1 MSILLLSGP
10 LIKDNDILYGV
21 LSVGDGDCRNVSD
34 PQSFVRN
41 GKQAGYTDV
50 RDRWIAENLLIAKVP
65 DILVLGISF
74 SCNIYIYIYIY
85 NIKTIALN
93 DS

>member
-65 DILVLGISF
+65 DVLVLGISF
-74 SCNIYIYIYIY
+74 NCTIY
-85 NIKTIALN
+85 
-93 DS
+93 